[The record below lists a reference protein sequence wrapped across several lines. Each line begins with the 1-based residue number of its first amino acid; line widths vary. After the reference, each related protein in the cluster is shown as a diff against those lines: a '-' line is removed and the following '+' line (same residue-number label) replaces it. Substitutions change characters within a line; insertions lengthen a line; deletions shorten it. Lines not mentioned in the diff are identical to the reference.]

1 MTLAHFV
8 YIPGILLVGIVIGWV
23 LGARAADI
31 ARRDAGE
38 RDEAARA
45 RAQAKAARER
55 ARGGGSV
62 PPPSAQPPQDAAGD
76 PGSSPAAPND

>member
-23 LGARAADI
+23 LGARAADL

-45 RAQAKAARER
+45 RVQAKAARER
-55 ARGGGSV
+55 ARGGGSA
-62 PPPSAQPPQDAAGD
+62 PLPSAQPPQDAARD